1 MRVLDKCDQLEG
13 SHDFQSWFLDI
24 KTAVQIISCDILL
37 TNEHPPWATGTRTA
51 AANPQTREWNKAQ
64 GQVRGLILSKLSRE
78 IRQSLSEVPTVFE
91 MVGEL
96 RQRFTRKGG
105 SRVAEIH
112 AALRAT
118 TLETSKDIYDFASKI
133 RQYNIELGSIYKD
146 YTLRKWELN
155 LHFVDNLTDAYDNFT
170 ERLLTSDRDF
180 IEIGREMD
188 WQDLVNKA
196 AEVELKARVRGTRTS
211 AFKATTSSC
220 CSSPNCSIVHANVA
234 DSADTNSALEAAKK
248 ALNEARK
255 KCWCEFYKIFGHLTK
270 ECWKA
275 GNAPVPTHIKKRRA
289 NNNNNGANKKPR
301 GDNNSNKP

>member
-1 MRVLDKCDQLEG
+1 
-13 SHDFQSWFLDI
+13 
-24 KTAVQIISCDILL
+24 
-37 TNEHPPWATGTRTA
+37 
-51 AANPQTREWNKAQ
+51 
-64 GQVRGLILSKLSRE
+64 
-78 IRQSLSEVPTVFE
+78 
-91 MVGEL
+91 MVDEL

-133 RQYNIELGSIYKD
+133 RQYNTELGSIYKD

-155 LHFVDNLTDAYDNFT
+155 LYFVDNLIDTYDNFT

-211 AFKATTSSC
+211 AFKATTSLYY
-220 CSSPNCSIVHANVA
+220 SSPNCLTVHANVV
-234 DSADTNSALEAAKK
+234 DSVDTNSALEAVKK

-255 KCWCEFYKIFGHLTK
+255 KY
-270 ECWKA
+270 
-275 GNAPVPTHIKKRRA
+275 
-289 NNNNNGANKKPR
+289 
-301 GDNNSNKP
+301 